1 MTDQEPTCLQFIV
14 SAVVTVVV
22 PAVWLWLGD
31 PGGVLR
37 VVLLVLLV
45 LSVGGLIFWIG
56 WIVLHGVIGVIVDR
70 VESDTVGRWILG
82 GCLLIGWLLGLLV
95 LGLLVGVLWWV
106 LT

>member
-14 SAVVTVVV
+14 SAVVTVGV

-37 VVLLVLLV
+37 LVLLILLV

-56 WIVLHGVIGVIVDR
+56 WIVLYGVMGVIVDR
-70 VESDTVGRWILG
+70 VESDTVGRWGVG
-82 GCLLIGWLLGLLV
+82 GWLLIGWLLGLLV
-95 LGLLVGVLWWV
+95 LGLLGGVLWRV